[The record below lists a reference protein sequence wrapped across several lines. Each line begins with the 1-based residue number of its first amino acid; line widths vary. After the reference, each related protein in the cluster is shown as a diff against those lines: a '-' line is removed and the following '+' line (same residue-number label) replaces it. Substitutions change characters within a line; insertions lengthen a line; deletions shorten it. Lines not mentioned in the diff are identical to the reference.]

1 MSSVRQLAKLAG
13 VSPSTVSRVLR
24 NAPYVRADVRERV
37 LDIAARLAYH
47 PHTEQAQQRCAIGC
61 IVPTVSDPYS
71 ARLLGGI
78 AAYAYAEAYRVIV
91 MESHSQLG
99 LTCQALHRLQ
109 AQQVAGV
116 LLFTGHEEPIPS
128 ATLFECWSRNV
139 ALVKLAPFPCDTP
152 IDAVYCE
159 NGFADSGVAYLQQ
172 LGHRRILIVGQRFVA
187 NAHGLHPRFEHLS
200 LAVRQRGAHL
210 VGVLD
215 SEQEVPEIIRLLKG
229 QASQRPTA
237 IMAEDDA
244 QAARVLCA
252 LLEHGV
258 RVPHDV
264 SLLGCGNHAFCEHLA
279 PRLTS
284 LDFQPE
290 AIGRLALDLVLRRAA
305 TTEDAITPEIITVNP
320 TVVVRESCAPPRL

>member
-1 MSSVRQLAKLAG
+1 
-13 VSPSTVSRVLR
+13 
-24 NAPYVRADVRERV
+24 
-37 LDIAARLAYH
+37 
-47 PHTEQAQQRCAIGC
+47 
-61 IVPTVSDPYS
+61 
-71 ARLLGGI
+71 
-78 AAYAYAEAYRVIV
+78 
-91 MESHSQLG
+91 
-99 LTCQALHRLQ
+99 
-109 AQQVAGV
+109 
-116 LLFTGHEEPIPS
+116 
-128 ATLFECWSRNV
+128 
-139 ALVKLAPFPCDTP
+139 
-152 IDAVYCE
+152 
-159 NGFADSGVAYLQQ
+159 
-172 LGHRRILIVGQRFVA
+172 
-187 NAHGLHPRFEHLS
+187 LHPRFEHLS